1 MKIYNKGSFLAGVLC
16 AFALL
21 LFLLDLVRAEWWQW
35 IIAAAFSVK
44 FLYGGLSKTASA
56 RSQFHAQHYQQAAR
70 ALFGRYRWVKTN
82 LPYLGMGFFF
92 AAAILARFAFQVIL
106 PIWLWVLFLM
116 FLTVAVAYS
125 IGVNRKITEYL
136 DTLAEEQEDGRP

>member
-1 MKIYNKGSFLAGVLC
+1 M
-16 AFALL
+16 
-21 LFLLDLVRAEWWQW
+21 
-35 IIAAAFSVK
+35 
-44 FLYGGLSKTASA
+44 
-56 RSQFHAQHYQQAAR
+56 
-70 ALFGRYRWVKTN
+70 KTN

-92 AAAILARFAFQVIL
+92 AAAVLARFAFQVIL

-136 DTLAEEQEDGRP
+136 DTLAEEQEDGRL

>member
-16 AFALL
+16 ALALL

-44 FLYGGLSKTASA
+44 FLYNGLSKTAFA
-56 RSQFHAQHYQQAAR
+56 RSQFYVQHYQQAAQ
-70 ALFGRYRWVKTN
+70 ALFGRYHWVKTD
-82 LPYLGMGFFF
+82 LPYLGIIFFF
-92 AAAILARFAFQVIL
+92 SAAILARFAFQVIL